1 MSESPNKLI
10 KFWQEL
16 KRRKVF
22 KVVAMYSGTAFII
35 LEVVNNLVGPLRL
48 PDWTPTLV
56 IVLVGIGF
64 PFAIIF
70 SWIFDITPQGLK
82 KTESIEA
89 IRKKKGQA
97 VPVKRGIKASD
108 IIIALMAIVIAILL
122 FPKIVNRDKFRDI
135 KDPDGRISIA
145 VMPFQNLTN
154 DTIWD
159 IWQDGIQVNLIS
171 SLSNNPEELKVRQTE
186 SINTLLQSRGLKN
199 YASLTPSVAGTISQK
214 LDANVFINGSIN
226 KSGATIRVNAQL
238 TNARNGD
245 IFKSFQ
251 TDGTADK
258 ILPVIDSLS
267 KKIRDFLVIS
277 KLIKESSH
285 EAEAVVSTR
294 SPEAYRYLV
303 NGVKSFYKLDY
314 PSAREMFF
322 RALDIDSNLVIA
334 LLYLSVSYGNQ
345 EIYDAAKKWSLRAYE
360 RREQMP
366 MIQEL
371 YTNWVYASYFET
383 PYEEIK
389 YLREMVDIDD
399 QLPMAFYILGYN
411 YLLLN
416 QYDKAIQ
423 ALEKV
428 LEIRRKWGLKPSW
441 IYNYTT
447 LGESYHKTGKYNKE
461 AKLYKKAEQDF
472 PDDPVLLYQQAVL
485 SLSQGK
491 TEDANIYIEKY
502 KSIRRENSWSEA
514 LITAKIAGIYFV
526 GDFPDKAEEY
536 YQTALSLE
544 PRNPERMYNLARFLI
559 DKDRDV
565 NKGLELADK
574 ALEMDPGNY
583 SYLDTKGW
591 GLYKQGKYREALEIL
606 EKSWELKPI
615 YDHDLFLH
623 LEAARKAIATQNN
636 N

>member
-1 MSESPNKLI
+1 MAQKSSDLGR
-10 KFWQEL
+10 FWQEL

-22 KVVAMYSGTAFII
+22 KVVTLYAGTAFII

-56 IVLVGIGF
+56 IVLLGTGF

-70 SWIFDITPQGLK
+70 SWIFDITHEGIK
-82 KTESIEA
+82 KTESLETVITKK
-89 IRKKKGQA
+89 RKEVPAKKG
-97 VPVKRGIKASD
+97 IKPGD
-108 IIIALMAIVIAILL
+108 IIIAVMAIAIVVLL
-122 FPKIVNRDKFRDI
+122 YPRIFNKDKFKDI

-186 SINTLLQSRGLKN
+186 SITNVLQSRGLTN
-199 YASLTPSVAGTISQK
+199 YASITPSVAGTISQK
-214 LDANVFINGSIN
+214 LDANVFIYGSIN
-226 KSGATIRVNAQL
+226 QSGAIIRLNAQL
-238 TNARNGD
+238 INTIKGD

-258 ILPVIDSLS
+258 ILLVIDSLS
-267 KKIRDFLVIS
+267 REIRDFLIIS

-285 EAEAVVSTR
+285 EATAVVSTR
-294 SPEAYRYLV
+294 SPEAYRYFY
-303 NGVKSFYKLDY
+303 NGVNSFSKLDY
-314 PSAREMFF
+314 PSAREQFS
-322 RALDIDSNLVIA
+322 RALSIDSNLVAA

-345 EIYDAAKKWSLRAYE
+345 AMYTDAKKWCLKAYE
-360 RREQMP
+360 KREQMTH
-366 MIQEL
+366 IQRF
-371 YTNWVYASYFET
+371 YTNWAYANYFET
-383 PYEEIK
+383 TYEEIR
-389 YLREMVDIDD
+389 YLKEIVEIDD
-399 QLPMAFYILGYN
+399 KTPNAFYILGNSYEV
-411 YLLLN
+411 LGD
-416 QYDKAIQ
+416 YDKAIPYH
-423 ALEKV
+423 KRV
-428 LEIRRKWGLKPSW
+428 LDIRKEWGSKPSW
-441 IYNYTT
+441 IYNYTS
-447 LGESYHKTGKYNKE
+447 LGVCYHMTGRYKKE

-472 PDDPVLLYQQAVL
+472 PDNPVLLYRQAVL

-491 TEDANIYIEKY
+491 TQDANIYIEKF

-514 LITAKIAGIYFV
+514 RITVDIAGIYSE
-526 GDFPDKAEEY
+526 GGFPDKAEEY

-544 PRNPERMYNLARFLI
+544 PRNPERMNNLAWFLI

-574 ALEMDPGNY
+574 SLEMDPGNY

-591 GLYKQGKYREALEIL
+591 GLYKQGNYREALEIL

-623 LEAARKAIATQNN
+623 LQEVRKAIVNEK
-636 N
+636 